1 MRSKA
6 GPVAEF
12 GERLLVEAITN
23 NGPPSGQPCRHRVGD
38 FVELRTPC
46 AIAVQNEVKAQNKKA
61 FMVVLAISNITFTLT
76 LKATVQ
82 YSGT

>member
-1 MRSKA
+1 
-6 GPVAEF
+6 
-12 GERLLVEAITN
+12 LVEAITN
-23 NGPPSGQPCRHRVGD
+23 NGPSSGQPCRQGVGD

-61 FMVVLAISNITFTLT
+61 FVVVLAISSRTFALT

-82 YSGT
+82 YSGFSS

>member
-23 NGPPSGQPCRHRVGD
+23 NGASRHRVGD
-38 FVELRTPC
+38 FVELPTPR

-61 FMVVLAISNITFTLT
+61 FVVVLAIS
-76 LKATVQ
+76 KA
-82 YSGT
+82 SR